1 MRSLLREKSKVAVKC
16 EKVNRYFIEKNNS
29 MYYSKCW
36 DRDNL
41 LAGKKLEAGVTRNPF
56 LIEGKSQRF
65 GYLAR
70 EDGRV
75 NRVSCT

>member
-1 MRSLLREKSKVAVKC
+1 MRSLPREKSKGTVKC

-41 LAGKKLEAGVTRNPF
+41 LAGKKLEAVVTRNPF
-56 LIEGKSQRF
+56 LIEG
-65 GYLAR
+65 AR
-70 EDGRV
+70 GNHSVLVIWQEKMAE
-75 NRVSCT
+75 